1 MHLLEFDKLSLI
13 SNAQIAQEVFSSGA
27 KYPKNFHF
35 GYDQRGKV
43 SVSLSA
49 DREVR
54 EITSS

>member
-27 KYPKNFHF
+27 KYP